1 MSLKTQYK
9 KNNIME
15 KTGTIIHVLPTK
27 TGEGKNGTWKK
38 QEFVIETEEQ
48 FKKKICFQVWG
59 DKIDTSKLIEGTKAT
74 VSLDVES
81 REYNGN
87 WYADIKAWKVDVLD
101 AGFIDPQQPPLVPP
115 DLDMTPKDDGLPF

>member
-1 MSLKTQYK
+1 
-9 KNNIME
+9 ME
-15 KTGTIIHVLPTK
+15 KTGTIIHILPLK

-38 QEFVIETEEQ
+38 QEFVLETEEQ

-59 DKIDTSKLIEGTKAT
+59 DKIDTSKIVEGSKVT

-87 WYADIKAWKVDVLD
+87 WYADIKAWKIDVLEPGAMPSNSD
-101 AGFIDPQQPPLVPP
+101 QPPSLTP
-115 DLDMTPKDDGLPF
+115 DDFPAFDDSISDDLPF

>member
-1 MSLKTQYK
+1 
-9 KNNIME
+9 ME
-15 KTGTIIHVLPTK
+15 KTGTIIHILPLK

-38 QEFVIETEEQ
+38 QDFVIETEEQ

-59 DKIDTSKLIEGTKAT
+59 DKMDTSRIVEGSKVT

-87 WYADIKAWKVDVLD
+87 WYSDIKAWKLDVLE
-101 AGFIDPQQPPLVPP
+101 AGASLGTADSFTPPSLTP
-115 DLDMTPKDDGLPF
+115 DDFPAYSESSGDDLPF

>member
-1 MSLKTQYK
+1 
-9 KNNIME
+9 ME
-15 KTGTIIHVLPTK
+15 KTGTIIHILPIK
-27 TGEGKNGTWKK
+27 SGEGKNGTWKK

-59 DKIDTSKLIEGTKAT
+59 DKIDTSKIVEGSKVI

-87 WYADIKAWKVDVLD
+87 WYADIKAWKIEMQGSSAESIPAKQQNISETDQFIAHTATLD
-101 AGFIDPQQPPLVPP
+101 
-115 DLDMTPKDDGLPF
+115 DDLPF